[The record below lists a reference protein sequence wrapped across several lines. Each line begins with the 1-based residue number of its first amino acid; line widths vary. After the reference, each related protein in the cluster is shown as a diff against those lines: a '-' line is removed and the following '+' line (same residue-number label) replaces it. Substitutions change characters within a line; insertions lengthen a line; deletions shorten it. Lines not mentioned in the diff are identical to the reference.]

1 MSIETAL
8 DVPALHGT
16 YTDGK
21 SDYMQKI
28 KQMFYKDRIWVFI
41 LLFPNLLIFLIFT
54 VFPVVATF
62 GISFTSWDLLGSM
75 EWVGLENYLTLFR
88 DKTFL
93 KVTGNTFYFTV
104 VSVPLCLIISFFM
117 AVLLDSKIKLLKL
130 WRAIYFLPVISS
142 MVVVAI
148 VWNWLYNPQFGLVN
162 YFLGL
167 IGIEGPAWLSDT
179 TWAMPAVIITNI
191 WKNMGDNMML
201 FLAGLQSISSSYY
214 EAAELDGANFWQKI
228 RYITFPMISFTT
240 LFVIITSVI
249 GSFQVF
255 DLVMMMTDG
264 GPARS
269 TSVMVH
275 YLYQNA
281 FSYFK
286 MGYACSQ
293 AVVLTLIVLILTLLQ
308 FKFVKVNDISE

>member
-1 MSIETAL
+1 L

-142 MVVVAI
+142 LSGTGFI
-148 VWNWLYNPQFGLVN
+148 TLNLVW
-162 YFLGL
+162 L
-167 IGIEGPAWLSDT
+167 I
-179 TWAMPAVIITNI
+179 
-191 WKNMGDNMML
+191 
-201 FLAGLQSISSSYY
+201 ISW
-214 EAAELDGANFWQKI
+214 D
-228 RYITFPMISFTT
+228 
-240 LFVIITSVI
+240 
-249 GSFQVF
+249 
-255 DLVMMMTDG
+255 
-264 GPARS
+264 
-269 TSVMVH
+269 
-275 YLYQNA
+275 
-281 FSYFK
+281 
-286 MGYACSQ
+286 
-293 AVVLTLIVLILTLLQ
+293 
-308 FKFVKVNDISE
+308 

>member
-1 MSIETAL
+1 MKRI
-8 DVPALHGT
+8 
-16 YTDGK
+16 GK
-21 SDYMQKI
+21 
-28 KQMFYKDRIWVFI
+28 FLYKEKFWVGI
-41 LLFPNLLIFLIFT
+41 LLLPNLIIFLMFS
-54 VFPVVATF
+54 VFPVISTL
-62 GISFTSWDLLGSM
+62 GISFTSWDLLGKPK
-75 EWVGLENYLTLFR
+75 WIGLSNYINLLK
-88 DKTFL
+88 DETFF

-104 VSVPLCLIISFFM
+104 VSVPVCLVFSFGM
-117 AVLLDSKIKLLKL
+117 ALLLDSKIKHVKM

-142 MVVVAI
+142 MVVAAI
-148 VWNWLYNPQFGLVN
+148 VWNWLYNPQFGLIN

-167 IGIEGPAWLSDT
+167 FGIEGPAWLSDT
-179 TWAMPAVIITNI
+179 KWAMPAVIITNI
-191 WKNMGDNMML
+191 WKNMGYNMML
-201 FLAGLQSISSSYY
+201 FLAGLQSISSNYY
-214 EAAELDGANFWQKI
+214 EAAELDGANFWQKT
-228 RYITFPMISFTT
+228 RYITIPMISFTT
-240 LFVIITSVI
+240 IFVIITSVI

-286 MGYACSQ
+286 MGYACAQ

>member
-1 MSIETAL
+1 
-8 DVPALHGT
+8 
-16 YTDGK
+16 
-21 SDYMQKI
+21 MQKL
-28 KQMFYKDRIWVFI
+28 KEMLYRDKIWVLI

-54 VFPVVATF
+54 VFPVVATL

-75 EWVGLENYLTLFR
+75 EWIGIKNYVELFQ
-88 DKTFL
+88 DETFL
-93 KVTGNTFYFTV
+93 KVTGNTFYFTA
-104 VSVPLCLIISFFM
+104 VSVPLCLIISFLM
-117 AVLLDSKIKLLKL
+117 AVLLDSKIKFLKL

-162 YFLGL
+162 YFLSL

-191 WKNMGDNMML
+191 WKNMGYNMML
-201 FLAGLQSISSSYY
+201 FLAGLQSISNNYY
-214 EAAELDGANFWQKI
+214 EAAELDGANFWQKT
-228 RYITFPMISFTT
+228 RYITLPMISFTT
-240 LFVIITSVI
+240 LFVVITSVI

-286 MGYACSQ
+286 MGYACAQ
-293 AVVLTLIVLILTLLQ
+293 AVVLTLIVLVLTLLQ
-308 FKFVKVNDISE
+308 FKFVRVNDISE

>member
-1 MSIETAL
+1 M

-191 WKNMGDNMML
+191 WKNMGYNMML

>member
-1 MSIETAL
+1 
-8 DVPALHGT
+8 
-16 YTDGK
+16 
-21 SDYMQKI
+21 MQKL
-28 KQMFYKDRIWVFI
+28 KEMLYRDKIWVLI

-54 VFPVVATF
+54 VFPVVATL

-75 EWVGLENYLTLFR
+75 EWIGIKNYVELFQ
-88 DKTFL
+88 DETFL
-93 KVTGNTFYFTV
+93 KVTGNTFYFTA
-104 VSVPLCLIISFFM
+104 VSVPLCLIISFLM
-117 AVLLDSKIKLLKL
+117 AVLLDSKIKFLKL

-162 YFLGL
+162 YFLSL

-191 WKNMGDNMML
+191 WKNMGYNMML
-201 FLAGLQSISSSYY
+201 FLAGLQSISSNYY
-214 EAAELDGANFWQKI
+214 EAAELDGANFWQKT
-228 RYITFPMISFTT
+228 RYITLPMISFTT
-240 LFVIITSVI
+240 LFVVITSVI

-286 MGYACSQ
+286 MGYACAQ
-293 AVVLTLIVLILTLLQ
+293 AVVLTLIVLVLTLLQ
-308 FKFVKVNDISE
+308 FKFVRVNDISE

>member
-1 MSIETAL
+1 
-8 DVPALHGT
+8 
-16 YTDGK
+16 
-21 SDYMQKI
+21 MQKI

-191 WKNMGDNMML
+191 WKNMGYNMML

>member
-191 WKNMGDNMML
+191 WKNMGYNMM
-201 FLAGLQSISSSYY
+201 
-214 EAAELDGANFWQKI
+214 
-228 RYITFPMISFTT
+228 